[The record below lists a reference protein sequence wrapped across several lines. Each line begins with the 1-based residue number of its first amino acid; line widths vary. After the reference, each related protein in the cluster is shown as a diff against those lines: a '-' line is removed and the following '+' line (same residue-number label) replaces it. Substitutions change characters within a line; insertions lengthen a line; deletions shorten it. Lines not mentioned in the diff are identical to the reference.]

1 MNAAE
6 KLARE
11 IGRVA
16 TVLAHYEETKR
27 LMAGKNVVMEPAI
40 MLITMALEEAYVA
53 AGTGEALA
61 VLAAIQN
68 LEEIT
73 E

>member
-16 TVLAHYEETKR
+16 TVLAHYGETER

>member
-27 LMAGKNVVMEPAI
+27 MMAGKNVMMEPA
-40 MLITMALEEAYVA
+40 MAMIAASLEQAYVA
-53 AGTGEALA
+53 AGTNDALA
-61 VLAAIQN
+61 VLAA
-68 LEEIT
+68 LEDLGEIT